1 MLRLTQ
7 VAGNASDPLLGE
19 TLHRLEHG
27 GRVETLTLRRADIAR
42 KRLHAFT
49 DAGTEVGIMLDRS
62 EPLSNGA
69 VFLLEGDRAV
79 VVRLDEPQWLGLAPR
94 DAAAALELG
103 YFCGN
108 MHWKVRFVGEYL
120 HVSMEG
126 PRADY
131 LHRMEHLLV
140 DGRVRVIGDE

>member
-7 VAGNASDPLLGE
+7 VAGNASDPELGE
-19 TLHRLEHG
+19 TLHRLEHA
-27 GRVETLTLRRADIAR
+27 GRVDTLTLKRADIAR

-49 DAGTEVGIMLDRS
+49 DGGVEVGIMLDRS
-62 EPLSNGA
+62 EQLSNGA
-69 VFLLEGDRAV
+69 VFLLDEHRAI
-79 VVRLDEPQWLGLAPR
+79 VVRLDEPQWLGLVPR

-131 LHRMEHLLV
+131 LHRMAHLLA
-140 DGRVRVIGDE
+140 DGRVRVIDDE

>member
-7 VAGNASDPLLGE
+7 VLGNASDERFGE
-19 TLHRLEHG
+19 ALHRLEHG
-27 GRVETLTLRRADIAR
+27 GCLEVLALRRADIAR

-49 DAGTEVGIMLDRS
+49 DRGTEVGVMLDRS
-62 EPLSNGA
+62 EQLSNGA
-69 VFLLEGDRAV
+69 VLMLQEDRAI
-79 VVRLDEPQWLGLAPR
+79 VVRLDEPQWLALHPR

-108 MHWKVRFVGEYL
+108 MHWKVRFVGDYL

-126 PRADY
+126 PRPDY
-131 LHRMEHLLV
+131 LHRLHHLLA
-140 DGRVRVIGDE
+140 DGRVGVVGDD